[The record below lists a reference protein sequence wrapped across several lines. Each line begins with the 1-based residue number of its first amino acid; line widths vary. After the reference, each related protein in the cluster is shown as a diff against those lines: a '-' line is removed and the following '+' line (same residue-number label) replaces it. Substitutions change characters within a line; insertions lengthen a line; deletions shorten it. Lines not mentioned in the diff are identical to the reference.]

1 MAKLDLTK
9 TSHQITTAAAVVAAL
24 IMFGGVLGVD
34 WPLTERSEIIQQGV
48 QFDEIQDL
56 EVMKL
61 NAEIRKIN
69 MATLR
74 SAIDSNRYILTQ
86 YDRPSLTAGDIR
98 EKVRL
103 EGEIERFQME
113 LAEWSKK

>member
-1 MAKLDLTK
+1 MKPVDIPNK
-9 TSHQITTAAAVVAAL
+9 VIVVAAL
-24 IMFGGVLGVD
+24 VTALGVLGAVLGVD

-48 QFDEIQDL
+48 QFDEIQEL

-61 NAEIRKIN
+61 NAEIKKIN
-69 MATLR
+69 MDTLR
-74 SAIDSNRYILTQ
+74 NAIDGNRFILTQ
-86 YDRPSLTAGDIR
+86 FDRPNLSPGDIR

-113 LAEWSKK
+113 LEEWSKK